1 MQRNIYVLL
10 MLVLAISLAACGA
23 GGGAGKTDAS
33 GSRTAAL
40 PPLPD
45 LTQGFTA
52 KDVQVVIQHSKAVQ
66 EDLGKL
72 RQELKSVP
80 ADKREAHAAE
90 YAEFLEASENLQMRL
105 EMSTDEI
112 MNTVTETALPNNNP
126 DQINP
131 ATPSRERAV
140 QKSDP
145 VISDQM
151 TEEQM
156 KNVRAVAKRT
166 KDYAAFAKYYREKM
180 ATW

>member
-1 MQRNIYVLL
+1 MVRNILFPLL
-10 MLVLAISLAACGA
+10 LLIAISLSSCGA
-23 GGGAGKTDAS
+23 GSGAGKTGA
-33 GSRTAAL
+33 TTTL

-66 EDLGKL
+66 EDLAKL
-72 RQELKSVP
+72 QQELKLVP

-112 MNTVTETALPNNNP
+112 MNTVTETARPNNSQ

-131 ATPSRERAV
+131 AAPSREPTAP
-140 QKSDP
+140 KGEP

>member
-1 MQRNIYVLL
+1 MQRKIYVLP
-10 MLVLAISLAACGA
+10 MIILAISLAAC
-23 GGGAGKTDAS
+23 GAGKTDAS

-45 LTQGFTA
+45 LTQGITA

-72 RQELKSVP
+72 QQELEAVP
-80 ADKREAHAAE
+80 ADKRDAHAAE
-90 YAEFLEASENLQMRL
+90 YAEFLEATENLRMRL
-105 EMSTDEI
+105 EMSTDEV

-126 DQINP
+126 DQLNP
-131 ATPSRERAV
+131 AAPSRERAEP
-140 QKSDP
+140 KANP
-145 VISDQM
+145 VISEEM

-180 ATW
+180 AAW